1 MPRIPSYE
9 RSVAFHPNAQY
20 WSKDNVD
27 IRGNFI
33 DPRSVFVGTKKE
45 YKFYCI
51 ECKHNIIQKPASF
64 SRNVWCSYCSHH
76 TLCNDDNCT
85 FCFKVSL
92 ASYKTKDISKYETEE
107 EALMESK
114 RRLSCWCEDNVDK
127 EGNKI
132 TPRMVAKTTE
142 DKYKFK
148 CYKCNHIFLQS
159 GERIS
164 NDRWCQY
171 CCKPTQMLCDDANC
185 KHCFT
190 NSFASNKMSI
200 YWSDKNEV
208 SPRQVMR
215 STPTKKYIF
224 NCNTCHNEF
233 DMSTNC
239 VSKGKWCPYCKN
251 KTELKLYNILK
262 EVYPTI
268 KSQFYA
274 DWCKNEKTNK
284 MLPFDFVLEKYKI
297 IIELDG
303 EQHFTQI
310 RKWNNNVDEAFARD
324 MYKMDCAISNG
335 YKVIRITQKDV
346 YNDNNDWY
354 DKLIMCIEK
363 LYINNNQTYFIS
375 NKEDIYDKYLFYIF
389 DKYYYK
395 E

>member
-1 MPRIPSYE
+1 MRALPTYEQSFESIEDKWILRCWSEKNRTIPRNIFKFTKTLYI
-9 RSVAFHPNAQY
+9 FHC
-20 WSKDNVD
+20 
-27 IRGNFI
+27 
-33 DPRSVFVGTKKE
+33 KKCYHE
-45 YKFYCI
+45 F
-51 ECKHNIIQKPASF
+51 EQAPHIIANGSF
-64 SRNVWCSYCSHH
+64 CSYCSHH

-85 FCFKVSL
+85 FCFEVSL
-92 ASYKTKDISKYETEE
+92 ASYKKKESKNETKE
-107 EALMESK
+107 EALIESK
-114 RRLSCWCEDNVDK
+114 RRLSCWCEDNFDK

-132 TPRMVAKTTE
+132 TPRMVTKTSVT

-159 GERIS
+159 PEGIS
-164 NDRWCQY
+164 KDRWCQY
-171 CCKPTQMLCDDANC
+171 CCKPTQMLCNDANC

-208 SPRQVMR
+208 LPRNVMK

-224 NCNTCHNEF
+224 NCDTCHNEF
-233 DMSTNC
+233 IMNTNC
-239 VSKGKWCPYCKN
+239 VSKGHWCPNCRN
-251 KTELKLYNILK
+251 KTELKLYKALK

-274 DWCKNEKTNK
+274 DWCKNEETNK
-284 MLPFDFVLEKYKI
+284 KLPFDFVLEKYKI

-303 EQHFTQI
+303 EQHFTQV
-310 RKWNNNVDEAFARD
+310 RKWNNNVDESFARD

-375 NKEDIYDKYLFYIF
+375 SKDYIYDKYLFYIF
-389 DKYYYK
+389 NKYYYQ